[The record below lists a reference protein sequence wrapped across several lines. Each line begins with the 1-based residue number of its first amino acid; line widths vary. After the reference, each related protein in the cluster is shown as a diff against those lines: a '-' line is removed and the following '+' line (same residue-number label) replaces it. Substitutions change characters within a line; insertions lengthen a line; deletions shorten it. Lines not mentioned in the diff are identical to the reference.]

1 MKRTVTMTAAAFLLA
16 GLVSPVLAL
25 DEAKPADKKA
35 EAVQSGDKKHDTK
48 TAETQPTEA
57 KSTEANP
64 AATTPSQPSMT
75 DEVTEKA
82 TDMAKD
88 KATDV
93 GKDKATDVVMD
104 AAKPS
109 GSSAPSMLGSNP
121 ASAVKP
127 LTNPVSGMPK

>member
-57 KSTEANP
+57 KSTEASP
-64 AATTPSQPSMT
+64 AATTPSQPGMT
-75 DEVTEKA
+75 DKVTEKA

-93 GKDKATDVVMD
+93 GMD

-109 GSSAPSMLGSNP
+109 GSSAPSMPGSNP

-127 LTNPVSGMPK
+127 LTNPVPGMPK